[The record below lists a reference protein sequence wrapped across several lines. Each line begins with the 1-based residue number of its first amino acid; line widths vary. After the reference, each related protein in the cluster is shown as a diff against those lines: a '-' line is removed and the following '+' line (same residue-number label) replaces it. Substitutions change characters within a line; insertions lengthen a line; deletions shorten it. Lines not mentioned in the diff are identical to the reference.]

1 MHLLFYLSNDKCL
14 VKLEE
19 TDQVILFE
27 KQIKIEKEKKKIG
40 VKKSNK
46 IPK

>member
-27 KQIKIEKEKKKIG
+27 KQIKIEKEKKNRS
-40 VKKSNK
+40 KKSNK